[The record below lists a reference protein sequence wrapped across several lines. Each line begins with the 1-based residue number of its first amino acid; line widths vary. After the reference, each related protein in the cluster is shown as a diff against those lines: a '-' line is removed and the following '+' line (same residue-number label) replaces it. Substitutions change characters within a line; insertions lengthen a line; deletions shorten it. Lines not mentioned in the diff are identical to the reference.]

1 LKLREPMVR
10 FIQWARS
17 FNVTSAAG
25 SWKIFELDNAGTQ
38 LGQSPLRSP
47 SVFNFFRPGYIP
59 PNTAMA
65 ASNATAPEFQLV
77 NETTVGGY
85 LNFMQGVIERGIS
98 CPNPAVPYAAWNN
111 YAYDV
116 KANYARE
123 LALVTNATAL
133 VNHLNLVLA
142 AGQISPATRTLMVN
156 ALNATNVTASSS
168 ADAKNR
174 RVWAAVLM
182 VMACPE
188 YLVQK

>member
-1 LKLREPMVR
+1 
-10 FIQWARS
+10 
-17 FNVTSAAG
+17 
-25 SWKIFELDNAGTQ
+25 
-38 LGQSPLRSP
+38 
-47 SVFNFFRPGYIP
+47 
-59 PNTAMA
+59 MA

-77 NETTVGGY
+77 NETSVGGY
-85 LNFMQGVIERGIS
+85 LNFMQGVIERGIN

-116 KANYARE
+116 KANYSRE
-123 LALVTNATAL
+123 LGLVTNAAAL
-133 VNHLNLVLA
+133 VDHLNLVLA
-142 AGQISPATRTLMVN
+142 AGRISSATRTLMVN
-156 ALNATNVTASSS
+156 ALNATNITASSS